1 MADALLSA
9 LRAIANGTPD
19 NPIKADPAQEIA
31 RIDLIAME
39 AIAAHEAAQAE
50 ADPDDDVRDGVLFR
64 FWIRAASYP
73 GGWPSLLA
81 ATIQKETMAEG
92 HATPAAY
99 RRALIAV
106 AKAKGVNLP

>member
-19 NPIKADPAQEIA
+19 NPIKANPAQELA

-50 ADPDDDVRDGVLFR
+50 ADPDDNPARLHR
-64 FWIRAASYP
+64 CIHP
-73 GGWPSLLA
+73 KCGG
-81 ATIQKETMAEG
+81 EE
-92 HATPAAY
+92 
-99 RRALIAV
+99 
-106 AKAKGVNLP
+106 